1 MHWLISQMW
10 IALAAA
16 GVLGLLLGMAL
27 RGLFVGNRI
36 RKAMV
41 ERDIALTE
49 LEQTRSEVDALY
61 AAQRK
66 RQDEAAQTAQ
76 AVSGDDSLQVELE
89 QRENKILELGSE
101 LMSARAELESLRG
114 RDAKGDLAGKAGAA
128 LAAAAASSA
137 MSQEEADALNERNR
151 WLEERIASLEAEVS
165 AAPGEPEAAEPVA
178 ALGDVSL
185 EKLNWQNAYLRQ
197 RVEALEGVVAE
208 APESVASA
216 VPVAAPVEDTP
227 VAEPTPDAGDEEL
240 ARLRWR
246 NRYLEGRLAY
256 YEDGNDEEA
265 SETGSS
271 PEQAPNETGS
281 ETEVEPVVADSEIP
295 SESVEDAPEPEAE
308 PHPADALLKELD
320 AANIMPVQPTQI
332 DNPGDDAD
340 DLTQITGIGPK
351 IAEVL
356 NGLGIWTFAQI
367 SEWTP
372 ENTAWIDQHLSF
384 QGRIE
389 REGWIVQA
397 AELGA

>member
-10 IALAAA
+10 IALAVA

-36 RKAMV
+36 RKASV

-49 LEQTRSEVDALY
+49 LEQTRTEVDALY

-76 AVSGDDSLQVELE
+76 VVSGDDSLKAELE
-89 QRENKILELGSE
+89 QRESKILELGSE

-114 RDAKGDLAGKAGAA
+114 GDAKGDLAGKAGAA
-128 LAAAAASSA
+128 LAAGVAAAA
-137 MSQEEADALNERNR
+137 MSQEEANSLQARNQ
-151 WLEERIASLEAEVS
+151 WLEER
-165 AAPGEPEAAEPVA
+165 VA
-178 ALGDVSL
+178 ALEADSGSAPATANTGEADPQDGTSL

-197 RVEALEGVVAE
+197 RVEALEMVVSEPAE
-208 APESVASA
+208 AAPAA
-216 VPVAAPVEDTP
+216 LAAAPETEAD
-227 VAEPTPDAGDEEL
+227 DAPASDDEEL

-256 YEDGNDEEA
+256 YEDGTEEEAEEDASAPELAVVETAPEAEEA
-265 SETGSS
+265 SEPVDAAT
-271 PEQAPNETGS
+271 S
-281 ETEVEPVVADSEIP
+281 ETPEET
-295 SESVEDAPEPEAE
+295 PEPEAQ

-320 AANIMPVQPTQI
+320 EASIDPVQPTQL
-332 DNPGDDAD
+332 DDPGNGGD
-340 DLTQITGIGPK
+340 DLTQIAGIGPK

-367 SEWTP
+367 AEWTP
-372 ENTAWIDQHLSF
+372 ENAAWIDQHLSF
-384 QGRIE
+384 QGRIQ
-389 REGWIVQA
+389 REDWIAQA
-397 AELGA
+397 AGLGAGVA